1 MDTLKFV
8 KIADVKSPCR
18 AHPTD
23 AGIDFFVP
31 WFKPGVKT
39 NIMFYPDLSGG
50 YVRLKSDVLEN
61 EVEKIIVNP
70 GGSVLI
76 PLGVKVLV
84 PKGYAMIFFN
94 KSGVA
99 AKKSLVVGS
108 CVIDSGYQGELILNL
123 HNISQE
129 WKEILPGDKIVQG
142 ILLPVNYANVEEIGS
157 VEELYGGIVS
167 DRGEGGFGS
176 SGVK

>member
-1 MDTLKFV
+1 MNTLKFV

-31 WFKPGVKT
+31 NDFENGGRNIEPG
-39 NIMFYPDLSGG
+39 
-50 YVRLKSDVLEN
+50 E
-61 EVEKIIVNP
+61 
-70 GGSVLI
+70 SVLI
-76 PLGVKVLV
+76 GGGLKVSI
-84 PKGYAMIFFN
+84 PKGYVLIFFN

-99 AKKSLVVGS
+99 AKKNLVLGS
-108 CVIDSGYQGELILNL
+108 CVVDESYQGELMYNL
-123 HNISQE
+123 HNIGTKSV
-129 WKEILPGDKIVQG
+129 WVSSGDKIVQG

-157 VEELYGGIVS
+157 VEELYGGVVS